1 MRGLFSVLDD
11 FMVKRETEMVVSN
24 GLVGLK
30 KNILRLLVMEFDCSG
45 LEEDREGISMA
56 RP

>member
-1 MRGLFSVLDD
+1 VRGLFSVLDD

-24 GLVGLK
+24 GVIGLK
-30 KNILRLLVMEFDCSG
+30 KNILRLLVMEFDCSD
-45 LEEDREGISMA
+45 LEEDRERVSMA

>member
-1 MRGLFSVLDD
+1 
-11 FMVKRETEMVVSN
+11 MVKRETEMVVSN